1 MSRIID
7 ITINGYERCKKY
19 LEDMDLI
26 IFILVTII
34 FLYFLMYLISFFF
47 KLPVIMLIGALIGY
61 YVYNNKNKKNIKII

>member
-1 MSRIID
+1 MSKIIN
-7 ITINGYERCKKY
+7 IAINGYEKCKKY
-19 LEDMDLI
+19 LENMDLI

-47 KLPVIMLIGALIGY
+47 KLPVIILIGLLIGY